1 MVHFDGDG
9 SRGARCL
16 QAAIQLL
23 ILAADAYSPSHWIGL
38 YWSGMFLWI
47 LLYLHFTSS
56 WVQARGE
63 ILLAMCISACTV
75 YSVLLVE
82 SLHVRMC
89 RSVHKISLDLF
100 PVAMFYFSRAVSLPS
115 TFYIKKK
122 KKDLIFK
129 RKMGLWQRS
138 NSKKRTLQ
146 PPKETSSD
154 RVVEAYAFAPL
165 SCTRHFS
172 SPYLSIDH
180 RRLLPGTVP
189 LSWSPLAHAIVAT
202 RHCCNGYWKTTNATG
217 QKPKS
222 IAQVH
227 SKDRREVR
235 KLPMQR
241 TKSQN
246 LTPLAPAMH
255 PSFLYARRTRRPGP
269 GRERA
274 NNDRIQDV
282 SGGRRELVLVWFVA

>member
-1 MVHFDGDG
+1 M
-9 SRGARCL
+9 
-16 QAAIQLL
+16 
-23 ILAADAYSPSHWIGL
+23 
-38 YWSGMFLWI
+38 
-47 LLYLHFTSS
+47 
-56 WVQARGE
+56 
-63 ILLAMCISACTV
+63 LAMCISACTV

-172 SPYLSIDH
+172 ISIH
-180 RRLLPGTVP
+180 RPSQATSRY
-189 LSWSPLAHAIVAT
+189 SSPLLISSSSCHSRHSPLLQWLLKNYQCHRPKTKKYSTGTLEGSTRGEEVTDAT
-202 RHCCNGYWKTTNATG
+202 D

-222 IAQVH
+222 NPARTSYAPFVSIR
-227 SKDRREVR
+227 STDSTPGTRPRTGE
-235 KLPMQR
+235 QR
-241 TKSQN
+241 SDSGC
-246 LTPLAPAMH
+246 LGG
-255 PSFLYARRTRRPGP
+255 S
-269 GRERA
+269 ERISA
-274 NNDRIQDV
+274 
-282 SGGRRELVLVWFVA
+282 GLVCGLN